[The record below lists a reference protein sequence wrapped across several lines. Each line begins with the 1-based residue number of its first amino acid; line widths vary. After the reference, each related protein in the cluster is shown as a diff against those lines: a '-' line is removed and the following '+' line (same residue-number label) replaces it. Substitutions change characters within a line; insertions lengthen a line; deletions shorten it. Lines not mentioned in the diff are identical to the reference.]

1 MLRSALRSARGAL
14 RVEDL
19 DHEETEDVNE
29 GDGDHGGVGEFNNTE
44 RDDEN
49 GDLNEIAAANNH
61 AVQARGMMRLIRV
74 TVTISAMM
82 KPVSFAMG
90 IRQRPNQWFL
100 LDFDKVTDR
109 VFSCIIDLVV
119 ALLRAYILPFR
130 QRLGCYRR

>member
-61 AVQARGMMRLIRV
+61 AVQSPGDDEADTSDSDDFSDDETSELRYGHSSTTESVVSSRLRQSHRSSVQLHNRSRGC
-74 TVTISAMM
+74 SA
-82 KPVSFAMG
+82 
-90 IRQRPNQWFL
+90 
-100 LDFDKVTDR
+100 
-109 VFSCIIDLVV
+109 
-119 ALLRAYILPFR
+119 
-130 QRLGCYRR
+130 